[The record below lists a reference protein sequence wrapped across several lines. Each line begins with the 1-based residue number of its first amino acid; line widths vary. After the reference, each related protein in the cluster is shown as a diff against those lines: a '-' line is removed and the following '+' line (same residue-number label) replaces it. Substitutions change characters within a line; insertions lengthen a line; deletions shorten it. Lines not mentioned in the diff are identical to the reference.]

1 MRLADIAMIQG
12 NAVLSMKLERYSSAY
27 KDSLYQSRGNVVTDK
42 IVEAET
48 DAQIT
53 LHQLYYKGRL
63 NIYLCVFIPI
73 TIIVIMIVFFLYR
86 KNKQYRNNYFPCH
99 HNPARNKLYLN
110 FNFQVS
116 LGYLFL

>member
-48 DAQIT
+48 DA
-53 LHQLYYKGRL
+53 R
-63 NIYLCVFIPI
+63 
-73 TIIVIMIVFFLYR
+73 
-86 KNKQYRNNYFPCH
+86 
-99 HNPARNKLYLN
+99 
-110 FNFQVS
+110 
-116 LGYLFL
+116 